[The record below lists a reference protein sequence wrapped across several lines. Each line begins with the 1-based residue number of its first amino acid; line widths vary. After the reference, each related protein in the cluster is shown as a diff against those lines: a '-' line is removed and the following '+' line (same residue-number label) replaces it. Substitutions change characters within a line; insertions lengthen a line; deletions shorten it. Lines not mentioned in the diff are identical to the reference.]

1 METIERV
8 IAYEWQMFDATQ
20 NVGGRANC
28 QNNKPKFVAMR
39 RCQLAAWPD
48 MLIESYLDDLQEAVH
63 AGRNLVTEKYG
74 YMMARTYPT
83 EYAMISDD
91 LPEVTDEKR
100 ELIEEICAIQVEELK
115 SLAKRYPQVTGHGR
129 QITQGKNN
137 RAAFETYLYGEL
149 ATYSLTTVNLYLKF
163 LRTLKQNGKNLT
175 ERILTNEVR
184 AYGYNSLDDA
194 EAAQNRAV

>member
-39 RCQLAAWPD
+39 RCQLSVWPD
-48 MLIESYLDDLQEAVH
+48 MLVESYLEDLQEAVH
-63 AGRNLVTEKYG
+63 TGRNLVSEKYG
-74 YMMARTYPT
+74 YMMAKTYPT
-83 EYAMISDD
+83 EYAVIADS
-91 LPEVTDEKR
+91 LPEITAEKR
-100 ELIEEICAIQVEELK
+100 EIIDEICVIQVEELRE
-115 SLAKRYPQVTGHGR
+115 LAKRYPQVTGHGR
-129 QITQGKNN
+129 PVTQGKNN
-137 RAAFETYLYGEL
+137 QTAFATYLFGEL

-163 LRTLKQNGKNLT
+163 LRTLKENGQNMT

-184 AYGYNSLDDA
+184 AYGYRSLDDA
-194 EAAQNRAV
+194 EAAQNKAV